1 MYKWRGNCNEC
12 GKNQIN
18 ISLIKSSKKTMAI
31 SNKRTVLVTGATGGL
46 GTAMCK
52 KLFKD
57 GFNVVGNYHTKE
69 KADKWIEQ
77 LNSEGFNIKLFYG
90 DVSDFDSAG
99 EMVKKIEAE
108 VGTID
113 TLVNNAG
120 ITRDSRLVNMK
131 KEDWYA
137 VINTNLNSVFNCT
150 KHVIDGMI
158 ARNFGRVINI
168 SSVNGQRGQFGQTNY
183 SAAKAGMHGFTKSL
197 AMEVAKYG
205 ITVNTIS
212 PGYIGTDMVMAVPEK
227 VLNQI
232 VAQVPMGRLG
242 GTHEVASLVSFLA
255 SEETSFITGANY
267 SINGGQHVY

>member
-1 MYKWRGNCNEC
+1 MDK
-12 GKNQIN
+12 
-18 ISLIKSSKKTMAI
+18 
-31 SNKRTVLVTGATGGL
+31 SNKRIVLVTGATGGL

-52 KLFKD
+52 ELFKD
-57 GFNVVGNYHTKE
+57 GFRVVGNYHTKE
-69 KADKWIEQ
+69 KAEKWQ
-77 LNSEGFNIKLFYG
+77 KTMKDEGFDIQLFYG
-90 DVSDFDSAG
+90 DVSDFNSAG
-99 EMVKKIEAE
+99 EMIRKIEQE
-108 VGTID
+108 VGPID

-120 ITRDSRLVNMK
+120 ITRDGRLLNMK
-131 KEDWYA
+131 PEDWHA

-150 KHVIDGMI
+150 KHVLQGMVD
-158 ARNFGRVINI
+158 RKFGRIINI

-212 PGYIGTDMVMAVPEK
+212 PGYIGTDMVMAVPQK
-227 VLNQI
+227 VLDQI

-242 GTHEVASLVSFLA
+242 GTHEVAHLVSFLA

>member
-1 MYKWRGNCNEC
+1 MN
-12 GKNQIN
+12 
-18 ISLIKSSKKTMAI
+18 S
-31 SNKRTVLVTGATGGL
+31 KRTVLVTGATGGL

-52 KLFKD
+52 KLHKD
-57 GFNVVGNYHTKE
+57 GYNVVGNYHTKE
-69 KADKWIEQ
+69 KAEKWMEQ
-77 LNSEGFNIKLFYG
+77 MKREGFDIKLFYG
-90 DVSDFDSAG
+90 DVSDFNSAAAMIK
-99 EMVKKIEAE
+99 EIEE
-108 VGTID
+108 KVGPID

-120 ITRDSRLVNMK
+120 ITRDSRLINMK
-131 KEDWYA
+131 PEDWML

-150 KHVIDGMI
+150 KNVIQGMI
-158 ARNFGRVINI
+158 DRKFGRIINI

-197 AMEVAKYG
+197 AMEVAKLG
-205 ITVNTIS
+205 VTVNTIS

-232 VAQVPMGRLG
+232 VAQVPLGRLG
-242 GTHEVASLVSFLA
+242 GTHEVAHLVSFLA

>member
-1 MYKWRGNCNEC
+1 MDK
-12 GKNQIN
+12 
-18 ISLIKSSKKTMAI
+18 L
-31 SNKRTVLVTGATGGL
+31 NKRIVLVTGATGGL

-52 KLFKD
+52 KLYDD
-57 GFNVVGNYHTKE
+57 GYRVVGNYRNKQ
-69 KADKWIEQ
+69 KATEWLDKMHAQ
-77 LNSEGFNIKLFYG
+77 NYNINLFQG
-90 DVSDFDSAG
+90 DVSDFESAG
-99 EMVKKIEAE
+99 NLIKDIEHTI
-108 VGTID
+108 GPID

-120 ITRDSRLVNMK
+120 ITRDMRLVNMK
-131 KEDWYA
+131 KEDWYD

-150 KHVIDGMI
+150 KHVLDGMI
-158 ARNFGRVINI
+158 ERKFGRVINI

-197 AMEVAKYG
+197 SMEVAKYG

-232 VAQVPMGRLG
+232 IAQVPMGRLG
-242 GTHEVASLVSFLA
+242 GTHEVAHLVSFLA

-267 SINGGQHVY
+267 AINGGQHVY

>member
-1 MYKWRGNCNEC
+1 MD
-12 GKNQIN
+12 Q
-18 ISLIKSSKKTMAI
+18 T
-31 SNKRTVLVTGATGGL
+31 NKRIVLVTGATGGL

-52 KLFKD
+52 KLYKD
-57 GFNVVGNYHTKE
+57 GFRVVGNYHTRE
-69 KADKWIEQ
+69 KAEKWTATMTE
-77 LNSEGFNIKLFYG
+77 EGFDIQLFYG
-90 DVSDFDSAG
+90 DVSNYESAG
-99 EMVKKIEAE
+99 EMLRKIETE
-108 VGTID
+108 VGPID

-120 ITRDSRLVNMK
+120 ITRDGRLLNMSVD
-131 KEDWYA
+131 DWHS

-150 KHVIDGMI
+150 RHILSGMVE
-158 ARNFGRVINI
+158 RKFGRIINI

-232 VAQVPMGRLG
+232 IAQVPMGRLG
-242 GTHEVASLVSFLA
+242 GTHEVAHLVSFLA
-255 SEETSFITGANY
+255 SDETSFITGANY
-267 SINGGQHVY
+267 SINGGQHVH